1 MSANAAPQAAV
12 RVEELNHFF
21 GRGDSRNQV
30 LYDNRIEIDPGQLV
44 VMTGP
49 SGAGKTTL
57 LTLVG
62 ALRSVQE
69 GRIDVLGRN
78 LARLGAGELVAVRR
92 HVGFIFQ
99 MHNLFD
105 ALSAYE
111 NVKMAMQLGDCPA
124 AEMRERGTTILDRLG
139 LGHRVDYKPRSL
151 SGGQRQRVAI
161 ARALVNRPQLV
172 LADEPTAALDK
183 DSARN
188 VVDLLKET
196 TVEHGSAVMMV
207 THDHRIIEKADR
219 LVHMV
224 DGRIASDVVLHDA
237 LRICEF
243 LKTVDAFKDL
253 SPVALTDIA
262 EKMTKR
268 RFVKGDV
275 VIREGDAGAEFFLI
289 SDGTVDVIRQ
299 NQDVANLGAG
309 DFFGEAALISGEP
322 RNATIVARDDVETYV
337 LGKADFRAVIEI
349 ERQPAR
355 PALPRLFRASLSWS
369 AAPAGPNCRV
379 ASLSGVAHFE
389 GAASVRYFQ
398 DLFRARDGT
407 GGSEWRTAFNTLRCS
422 SRLKKVGILLLFRR
436 SRGWRPRAR
445 RSMRRAR
452 WRRIACA
459 PISNLYAKT
468 ASRCRMRRRRGQSPK
483 D

>member
-1 MSANAAPQAAV
+1 MSAPMIANSNSFDISHPTV
-12 RVEELNHFF
+12 RVDGLDHFY
-21 GRGDSRNQV
+21 GQGESRNQV
-30 LYDNRIEIDPGQLV
+30 LFDNRIEIGAGQLV

-62 ALRSVQE
+62 ALRSVQQGTIE
-69 GRIDVLGRN
+69 VLGHS
-78 LARLGAGELVAVRR
+78 LSDLSAGELVAMRR
-92 HVGFIFQ
+92 NVGFIFQ

-124 AEMRERGTTILDRLG
+124 SEMRERGTTILDRLG
-139 LGHRVDYKPRSL
+139 LGNRIDYKPRSL

-161 ARALVNRPQLV
+161 ARALVNRPKLV

-183 DSARN
+183 DSARS

-196 TVEHGSAVMMV
+196 TVENGTTVVMV

-243 LKTVDAFKDL
+243 LKTVDAFQNL
-253 SPVALTDIA
+253 TPVQLTDVA

-275 VIREGDAGAEFFLI
+275 VIRQGEAGEEFFLI
-289 SDGTVDVIRQ
+289 SDGRVEVMRQ
-299 NQDVANLGAG
+299 GHDVAELGAG
-309 DFFGEAALISGEP
+309 DFFGEGALITGEP
-322 RNATIVARDDVETYV
+322 RNATVVANDNVDTYV
-337 LGKADFRAVIEI
+337 LGKADFRAAIE
-349 ERQPAR
+349 AS
-355 PALPRLFRASLSWS
+355 ASFRDQLY
-369 AAPAGPNCRV
+369 RV
-379 ASLSGVAHFE
+379 YF
-389 GAASVRYFQ
+389 VRH
-398 DLFRARDGT
+398 
-407 GGSEWRTAFNTLRCS
+407 
-422 SRLKKVGILLLFRR
+422 
-436 SRGWRPRAR
+436 
-445 RSMRRAR
+445 
-452 WRRIACA
+452 
-459 PISNLYAKT
+459 
-468 ASRCRMRRRRGQSPK
+468 
-483 D
+483 